1 MRESIFVKLST
12 HAKRCLYFKVVTI
25 RRSCHNLNL
34 SCKDIFTVHRQDKRW
49 SSHNQVQSSILSRYC
64 HCAQTWK
71 PYMLILSQ
79 PSCHVP
85 RHDNLKQEYSH
96 NPVLACQDIAIVP
109 GQENLNN
116 WSSYNPVL
124 VCQDSTTVPGQDK
137 PKSWSCQN
145 PDLYCQDIATVA
157 GQDTLKHW
165 SCYNRIISY
174 LDLPL
179 YPDKMIKDADLL
191 LDQFYLAKILLN
203 TVPRQNN
210 WVLTTT

>member
-1 MRESIFVKLST
+1 MRIFSLCTDKISADHLIT
-12 HAKRCLYFKVVTI
+12 KFKVLSCQDTATVPRHENLTCW
-25 RRSCHNLNL
+25 SCHNP
-34 SCKDIFTVHRQDKRW
+34 IAT
-49 SSHNQVQSSILSRYC
+49 
-64 HCAQTWK
+64 
-71 PYMLILSQ
+71 
-79 PSCHVP
+79 VP
-85 RHDNLKQEYSH
+85 RHDNLKKEYSH
-96 NPVLACQDIAIVP
+96 NPVLTCQDIAIVP

-179 YPDKMIKDADLL
+179 YPDKMIKDADRL

-210 WVLTTT
+210 WVLITT